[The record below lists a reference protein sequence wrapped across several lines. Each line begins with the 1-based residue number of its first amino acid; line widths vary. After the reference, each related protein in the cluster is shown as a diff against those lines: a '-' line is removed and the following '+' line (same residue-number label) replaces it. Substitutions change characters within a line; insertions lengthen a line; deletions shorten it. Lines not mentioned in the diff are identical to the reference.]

1 MTNDDNLEQI
11 VRLLTTATRKL
22 NADPG
27 SDPQLALHTN
37 DLAITAAA
45 ILGHIPPIDDLADGT
60 PTDCIRN
67 ANQLLATVEH
77 TPTSDPGLTQTRLQL
92 LTELTIDLSD
102 LVTELDHAEG
112 Q

>member
-1 MTNDDNLEQI
+1 MTNDDKLDLI

-27 SDPQLALHTN
+27 TDPQLSLHTSAMALMAAGLLGCIPQVI
-37 DLAITAAA
+37 DLE
-45 ILGHIPPIDDLADGT
+45 DGT
-60 PTDCIRN
+60 PTECMRQAKDV
-67 ANQLLATVEH
+67 LATVSH
-77 TPTSDPGLTQTRLQL
+77 IPASDPDLTQTRVQL

-102 LVTELDHAEG
+102 LVLELDQEG